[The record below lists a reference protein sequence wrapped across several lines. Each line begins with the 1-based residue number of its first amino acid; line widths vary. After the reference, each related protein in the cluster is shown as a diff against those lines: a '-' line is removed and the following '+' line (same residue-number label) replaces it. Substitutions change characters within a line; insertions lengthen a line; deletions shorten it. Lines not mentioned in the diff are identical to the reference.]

1 MSERRDELIA
11 RSLDYFLQHG
21 VAELSLRPLAR
32 QIGTSARLI
41 IYHFGSKDGLITAVM
56 EEVRNDLQKS
66 FAGIV
71 TEIQKRST
79 VGIMLEFWNR
89 MIDETHSGYVRL
101 LFEVQVLAMQNP
113 SKYASYLGQTSSSW
127 LDIIESSLRPS
138 EENRVIATM
147 CAAVIDGLLFEY
159 LSTGDCQ
166 RTTKAL
172 EFFACMMKTNQGRP
186 RVRRAKLEQIK
197 IDSSQSQGTGD

>member
-11 RSLDYFLQHG
+11 RSLDYFLRHG

-41 IYHFGSKDGLITAVM
+41 IYHFGSRDGLITAVM
-56 EEVRNDLQKS
+56 EEVRTDLQKA

-71 TEIQKRST
+71 TETQKRST
-79 VGIMLEFWNR
+79 VGIMRGFWNW
-89 MIDETHSGYVRL
+89 MIDESHIGYIRL

-113 SKYASYLGQTSSSW
+113 SKYARYLGQTSSSW
-127 LDIIESSLRPS
+127 LDIIESSLPPS
-138 EENRVIATM
+138 KENRVTATM

-159 LSTGDCQ
+159 LSTGDCK

-172 EFFACMMKTNQGRP
+172 EFFTGMMKTKQGRP
-186 RVRRAKLEQIK
+186 RVR
-197 IDSSQSQGTGD
+197 

>member
-11 RSLDYFLQHG
+11 KSLDYFLRHG

-41 IYHFGSKDGLITAVM
+41 IYHFGSRDGLITAVM
-56 EEVRNDLQKS
+56 EEVRTGLQKA

-71 TEIQKRST
+71 TETQKRST
-79 VGIMLEFWNR
+79 AGIMRAFWNW
-89 MIDETHSGYVRL
+89 MIDKSHIGYIRL

-113 SKYASYLGQTSSSW
+113 SKYARYLGQTSSSW
-127 LDIIESSLRPS
+127 LDIIEPSLPPS
-138 EENRVIATM
+138 KENRVIATM
-147 CAAVIDGLLFEY
+147 CAAVMDGLLFEY

-172 EFFACMMKTNQGRP
+172 EFFTCMMKTKQGRP
-186 RVRRAKLEQIK
+186 RERRASIEQVN
-197 IDSSQSQGTGD
+197 IDSNQPQGTGD